1 MSTRRRRRGPAVL
14 CALVLAGL
22 TAPAFA
28 DCTIE
33 RAVYRD
39 LEDAASIEF
48 LPTDGAAAVTNR
60 FRMLLD
66 NDVVLDGIVMWSE
79 DVARPYGM
87 LTRNCPEGDV
97 TGAEIAACTLWEGVV
112 YTSDEFGNIEL
123 LPPEAAGA
131 PAKLVLTGLGP
142 SLRHSAAYGAG
153 GFSSVPWDVFKL
165 SGCQE

>member
-1 MSTRRRRRGPAVL
+1 VSRAAVSALMMASL
-14 CALVLAGL
+14 CA
-22 TAPAFA
+22 TSPAFA

-33 RAVYRD
+33 RAIYRD
-39 LEDAASIEF
+39 LEGVASVEF

-79 DVARPYGM
+79 GVARPYGM
-87 LTRNCPEGDV
+87 LTRYCPEGDV
-97 TGAEIAACTLWEGVV
+97 TGAEIAACTMWEGVI
-112 YTSDEFGNIEL
+112 YSSDDFGNVEL

-131 PAKLVLTGLGP
+131 PAKLVFSDLGP
-142 SLRHSAAYGAG
+142 ALRHSAAWGEN
-153 GFSSVPWDVFKL
+153 GFSKVPWDVFKL